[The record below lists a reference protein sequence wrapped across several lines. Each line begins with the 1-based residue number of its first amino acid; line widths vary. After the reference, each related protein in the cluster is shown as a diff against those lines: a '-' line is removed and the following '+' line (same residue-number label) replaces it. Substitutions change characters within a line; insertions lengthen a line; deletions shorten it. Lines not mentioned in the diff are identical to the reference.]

1 MGVECNRHAGA
12 GSIPARVAAR
22 NVRDWSMED
31 PVLLSRLKALSN
43 NLPRVAAN
51 LESKLWQ
58 PTGSDGTRAELLEGA
73 LWDGIR
79 ATIKLEVQKKL
90 VDLRAEI
97 KKLDPAQQ
105 TSEADPN
112 HQTSQ
117 ADPNQQTNQAP
128 SRSWERYNNI
138 LHDCQS
144 LLRECLEI
152 IGTLAIRN
160 KDLDHEILHLAD
172 ELVRQS
178 FVVATG
184 AAEHYYLTVP
194 GLGDTL
200 PAKRAHIIRMRFAE
214 WTIWDLPLI
223 AHEFGH
229 VAITLKLGKEKA
241 QAEEELRDLMPFLAK
256 QQDLLLKQDPQL
268 QELRDQ
274 SIAKDWAQG
283 RVSNFVA
290 DAFAA
295 FTMGPA
301 YACSGINLR
310 FNPCTEAYQNIP
322 SDPQRAYLVMSM
334 LEWMDEFHYSQML
347 TEKFKPYAT
356 VIAKLNAAWESAMA
370 GSGSTCRLT
379 PAEQNYLKA
388 FARCFADKIWERI
401 FLNTG
406 MYPLEGWNLARKW
419 CEAWLEQDRDG
430 AANLATAH
438 SDESASIRD
447 VLNATWLCRLVT
459 SDFARIENRLADAG
473 KSLCKKIIGAAS
485 TGSGRVQ
492 SSTSTSR

>member
-1 MGVECNRHAGA
+1 
-12 GSIPARVAAR
+12 
-22 NVRDWSMED
+22 MED

-43 NLPRVAAN
+43 NLPTVTAN
-51 LESKLWQ
+51 LESKLWE
-58 PTGSDGTRAELLEGA
+58 PTGSDGTRAELLERA

-79 ATIKLEVQKKL
+79 ATINLEVQRKL
-90 VDLRAEI
+90 GQLNAEI
-97 KKLDPAQQ
+97 KKL
-105 TSEADPN
+105 TPN
-112 HQTSQ
+112 QQTSQ
-117 ADPNQQTNQAP
+117 ADPNQQTSEADPNQQTNQADPNQQTSEADPNQAP
-128 SRSWERYNNI
+128 SSSWERYNNI

-160 KDLDHEILHLAD
+160 KDLDQEILHLAD
-172 ELVRQS
+172 ELVKNS
-178 FVVATG
+178 FVWVTG

-241 QAEEELRDLMPFLAK
+241 QPEEELRDLTPFLA
-256 QQDLLLKQDPQL
+256 QQQELLLKQDSQL
-268 QELRDQ
+268 QQMIKETSPAQDAQRNQNLAR
-274 SIAKDWAQG
+274 DWARG

-310 FNPCTEAYQNIP
+310 FNPCSEAHQDIP
-322 SDPQRAYLVMSM
+322 SGPQRAYLVMSM
-334 LEWMDEFHYSQML
+334 LEWMDEFHHSQMR
-347 TEKFKPYAT
+347 TVKFKPYEE
-356 VIAKLNAAWESAMA
+356 VIAKLNGAWESAMA
-370 GSGSTCRLT
+370 RSGSTCRLT
-379 PAEQNYLKA
+379 SAEQNYLKT
-388 FARCFADKIWERI
+388 FTRRFADEIWETI

-406 MYPLEGWNLARKW
+406 MYPLEGWKLAQKW
-419 CEAWLEQDRDG
+419 CNAWLEQHGIG
-430 AANLATAH
+430 ASLATP
-438 SDESASIRD
+438 SSESGSIRD
-447 VLNATWLCRLVT
+447 VLNATWLCRLETPGV
-459 SDFARIENRLADAG
+459 AQIENSLADVG
-473 KSLCKKIIGAAS
+473 KSLCKKIIAAAP